1 MVSQPGQKA
10 SHLTAHFQSTIEKA
24 SALTSGQGDTR
35 AAWGMTCGTAGSRD
49 RVNAFRQFLKA
60 MDEDETTGFTMPKGA
75 TGVFAECK
83 AMRSADRITQMDL
96 EQLKTVLAAMPCDT
110 RLHVLLGLN

>member
-1 MVSQPGQKA
+1 
-10 SHLTAHFQSTIEKA
+10 
-24 SALTSGQGDTR
+24 
-35 AAWGMTCGTAGSRD
+35 
-49 RVNAFRQFLKA
+49 

-96 EQLKTVLAAMPCDT
+96 ES
-110 RLHVLLGLN
+110 